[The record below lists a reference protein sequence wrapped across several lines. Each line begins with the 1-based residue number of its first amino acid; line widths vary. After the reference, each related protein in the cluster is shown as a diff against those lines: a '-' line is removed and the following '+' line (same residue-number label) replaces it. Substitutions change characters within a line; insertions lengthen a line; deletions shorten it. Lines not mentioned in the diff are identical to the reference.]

1 MRRSRL
7 CQILSA
13 NDPSRPLWDA
23 VNDGT
28 MAEMVPEFLDLRME
42 QDPAHR
48 HKDVLAHTITVV
60 AQAPNDLIVRLACLF
75 HDIAK
80 PCTRKIING
89 EVTFR
94 NHEAVG
100 AAMARRRLVALGFD
114 EQTVNDVSEL
124 VRLSGRF
131 KGFDEGWSDSA
142 VRRYVKDAG
151 PLLAK
156 LNLLVRA
163 DCTTRNPRKAA
174 RLQELV
180 DELEQRIQEVAAA
193 DRRAAER
200 PQIDGDAVMAHLDIG
215 PGPLVGRA
223 LRWLLELKRS
233 EGVLPEDE
241 LIVRLKCWAE
251 RQRDD
256 VSRAS

>member
-1 MRRSRL
+1 MNTAMRRSLL
-7 CQILSA
+7 CQILSTNNPA
-13 NDPSRPLWDA
+13 RPLWDA
-23 VNDGT
+23 VDDGT
-28 MAEMVPEFLDLRME
+28 MAELVPEFLALRME
-42 QDPAHR
+42 QDSLHR

-80 PCTRKIING
+80 PCTRKIIKG

-100 AAMARRRLVALGFD
+100 AGMTRVRLKALGFD
-114 EQTVNDVSEL
+114 AQTVQDVSEL

-131 KGFDEGWSDSA
+131 KGFDAGWSDAA

-156 LNLLVRA
+156 LNQLVRA
-163 DCTTRNPRKAA
+163 DCTTRNSRKAA
-174 RLQELV
+174 HLQELV
-180 DELEQRIQEVAAA
+180 DELEQRIQEIAES

-200 PQIDGDAVMAHLDIG
+200 PQIDGGAVMSLLGIG
-215 PGPLVGRA
+215 PGPLVGKA
-223 LRWLLELKRS
+223 LRWLLELKRA

-241 LIVRLKCWAE
+241 LVARLKQWAGKQE
-251 RQRDD
+251 E
-256 VSRAS
+256 